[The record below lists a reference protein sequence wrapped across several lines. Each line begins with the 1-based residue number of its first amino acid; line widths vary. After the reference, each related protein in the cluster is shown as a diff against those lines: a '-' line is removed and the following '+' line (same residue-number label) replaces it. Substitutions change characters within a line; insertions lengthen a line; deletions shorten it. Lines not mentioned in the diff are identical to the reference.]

1 MPNEYSLF
9 QRFGNEGQPVHSTD
23 SNQQAL
29 MESIKV
35 NLQQMLNVREG
46 SVSALPDYGMPDF
59 NDLVY
64 EFPDAIYQLQVAIK
78 MFLLKYEPRLDD
90 VVVRY
95 VPDSSQ
101 PLQLK
106 YRISIHINANRQ
118 VGGSLN
124 DTFEF
129 ETVITGSGQA
139 FIATA

>member
-1 MPNEYSLF
+1 MMKELSLF
-9 QRFGNEGQPVHSTD
+9 QRLEKKRASVYSMNVDHQSMV
-23 SNQQAL
+23 
-29 MESIKV
+29 ESVKS

-78 MFLLKYEPRLDD
+78 QFLLRYEPRIDD
-90 VVVRY
+90 VLVSY
-95 VPDSSQ
+95 VPDNSQ

-106 YRISIHINANRQ
+106 YQ
-118 VGGSLN
+118 VDVRLKFAPV
-124 DTFEF
+124 DAADFQF

-139 FIATA
+139 FVSAA

>member
-9 QRFGNEGQPVHSTD
+9 QRLGREGRPVYSTG

-29 MESIKV
+29 MESIHV
-35 NLQQMLNVREG
+35 NLKQMLNVREG

-64 EFPDAIYQLQVAIK
+64 EFPDAIYQLQLAIK
-78 MFLLKYEPRLDD
+78 TFLLKYEPRIDD
-90 VVVRY
+90 VLVSY

-106 YRISIHINANRQ
+106 YRVSVHIKSKGDSQDN
-118 VGGSLN
+118 
-124 DTFEF
+124 TFEF

-139 FIATA
+139 FISTL

>member
-9 QRFGNEGQPVHSTD
+9 QRLGSEGEPAFSTG

-29 MESIKV
+29 RESVKA

-64 EFPDAIYQLQVAIK
+64 EFPDAIYQLQMAIK
-78 MFLLKYEPRLDD
+78 TFLLKYEPRLDD
-90 VVVRY
+90 VLVSY

-106 YRISIHINANRQ
+106 YRVSVHINPNK
-118 VGGSLN
+118 
-124 DTFEF
+124 T
-129 ETVITGSGQA
+129 
-139 FIATA
+139 